1 MSLQPPP
8 RDLASI
14 PLATRRVS
22 AASLVRVSR
31 YATDEPFFGRTASNR
46 FDDRSRRRSARFGTC
61 YCGFDLETAIAETV
75 LHDEMP
81 TRGRFLLSYSDFA
94 ARWLVGFPGG
104 ESLVLANLS
113 GPSLK
118 ILGGDG
124 ALSTVLPYELP
135 QLWAMAIHRHP
146 QQVDGILYMS
156 RHLNDRPAAVVFE
169 RAAASLGAA
178 SCTPLVEAR
187 SLLSAIAELRI
198 GFEYP

>member
-14 PLATRRVS
+14 PLTTRTIPC
-22 AASLVRVSR
+22 ASLVRVSR
-31 YATDEPFFGRTASNR
+31 FATGEPFFGRSASNR
-46 FDDRSRRRSARFGTC
+46 FDDRSRRRAARFGTC
-61 YCGFDLETAIAETV
+61 YCGLDLETAIAETV

-94 ARWLVGFPGG
+94 ARWLVAFRGG

-118 ILGGDG
+118 LLGGDG
-124 ALSTVLPYELP
+124 SLSTVIPYELA
-135 QLWAMAIHRHP
+135 QLWSMAIHRHP

-156 RHLNDRPAAVVFE
+156 RHLNDRPAVVVFE
-169 RAAASLGAA
+169 RAAARLGAA
-178 SCTPLVEAR
+178 SCTPLIEAR
-187 SLLSAIAELRI
+187 SVLPAIAELRI
-198 GFEYP
+198 AFEYP